1 MLEDA
6 RGAGE
11 KSGVVAREEK
21 DRVSVVLQQA
31 RAKGNTRAKRA
42 AGGWLDRCF
51 GSWGQAGSTGKS
63 KLCAFVR

>member
-11 KSGVVAREEK
+11 KSGGVAREEK
-21 DRVSVVLQQA
+21 DRVSVVLQEA

-42 AGGWLDRCF
+42 AG
-51 GSWGQAGSTGKS
+51 
-63 KLCAFVR
+63 